1 MYPTLLSW
9 GELRFHSYTVM
20 MTLAFLVG
28 ALGPN
33 WLNIRRKEP
42 YPATPAGGIWIFIG
56 GILGA
61 KIYWVI
67 QYGGWEDLRYL
78 QFIFTGGL
86 VFFGGLMGGIVAGIA
101 YLKYARTPFFP
112 AADMVTPFL
121 AFAHG
126 LGRIGCFL
134 NGCCWGRLCSDWLPW
149 GVSFPRASYGP
160 FRAQVRQKLI
170 EGDAAFS
177 LPIHPVQLYETLGLF
192 ILFALLL
199 IIYKKHRH
207 TGVVSLS
214 YVTLYGLL
222 RLITEGFR
230 GESTRSVLGML
241 TVSQT
246 VGLAMFVLGGLLFLL
261 LKTTLWKKRPE
272 NISVKITET
281 PEEERG

>member
-1 MYPTLLSW
+1 MYPVMLSW

-33 WLNIRRKEP
+33 YLNVRRKEP

-61 KIYWVI
+61 KIYWAI
-67 QYGGWEDLRYL
+67 QYGDLEDWRYL
-78 QFIFTGGL
+78 QFLMTGGL
-86 VFFGGLMGGIVAGIA
+86 VFFGGLFGGIVAGIA
-101 YLKYARTPFFP
+101 YLKYARTPFIP
-112 AADMVTPFL
+112 AADMVAPFL
-121 AFAHG
+121 ALAHG

-134 NGCCWGRLCSDWLPW
+134 NGCCWGRLCSSWVPW

-160 FRAQVRQKLI
+160 FRDQVKKGLI
-170 EGDAAFS
+170 EGDMAFA
-177 LPIHPVQLYETLGLF
+177 LPIHPVQLYETLGLV
-192 ILFALLL
+192 ILFVILL

-222 RLITEGFR
+222 RFTTEGFR
-230 GESTRSVLGML
+230 GESVRSVYGLL

-246 VGLAMFVLGGLLFLL
+246 VGLAMFVVGGLLFLL
-261 LKTTLWKKRPE
+261 FKNTLWKAVPA
-272 NISVKITET
+272 SET
-281 PEEERG
+281 AESEPVASDETA